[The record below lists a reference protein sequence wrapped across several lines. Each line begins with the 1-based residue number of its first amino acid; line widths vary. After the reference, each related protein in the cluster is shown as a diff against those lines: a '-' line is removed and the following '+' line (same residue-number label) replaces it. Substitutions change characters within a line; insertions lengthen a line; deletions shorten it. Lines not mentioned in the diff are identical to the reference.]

1 MTVKRGDHVYGGT
14 IIAEVPE
21 TRAITHKVMIPP
33 DLEGDVLSVVSDGEY
48 TINDTLL
55 TIMTKGRNRKSDHY
69 DTEMA
74 DPYPASD
81 RKALSG
87 FQTADHRTAYP

>member
-55 TIMTKGRNRKSDHY
+55 TIMTKDGTEKAITMTQKWPIRN
-69 DTEMA
+69 
-74 DPYPASD
+74 PASD

-87 FQTADHRTAYP
+87 IQNR

>member
-55 TIMTKGRNRKSDHY
+55 TIMTKDG
-69 DTEMA
+69 TEKAITMTQKWPTRA
-74 DPYPASD
+74 DSVPERP
-81 RKALSG
+81 
-87 FQTADHRTAYP
+87 